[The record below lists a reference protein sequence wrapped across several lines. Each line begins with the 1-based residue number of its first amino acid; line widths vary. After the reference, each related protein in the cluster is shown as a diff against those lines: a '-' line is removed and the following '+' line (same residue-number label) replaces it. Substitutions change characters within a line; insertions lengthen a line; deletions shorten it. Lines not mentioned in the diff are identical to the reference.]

1 MSQPSLYLVCGLPGS
16 GAQTYARAISEKS
29 KFPFITMENIPT
41 FLRDPREYYPGN
53 RRVWNQ
59 VHTCM
64 MNKQSCICYVPGITY
79 ADRIP
84 FVYLFPAFRYHHL
97 IWIKANLS
105 ICRMN
110 SPLFSISEF
119 LAMRKAI
126 DKVTPNDIIDWDS
139 VSIFKN
145 VDNKLFTHGVY
156 ISPTFAIDI
165 DGEGSVFV

>member
-1 MSQPSLYLVCGLPGS
+1 
-16 GAQTYARAISEKS
+16 
-29 KFPFITMENIPT
+29 
-41 FLRDPREYYPGN
+41 
-53 RRVWNQ
+53 
-59 VHTCM
+59 
-64 MNKQSCICYVPGITY
+64 
-79 ADRIP
+79 
-84 FVYLFPAFRYHHL
+84 
-97 IWIKANLS
+97 
-105 ICRMN
+105 MN